1 MAAEGDGGEERGDG
15 AGEVEEVEAVAAEEE
30 GVKGEK
36 SSLLWTRRTEG
47 SRRNP
52 PEKSLLHGMRAEG
65 AAPVEEEE
73 APTEGH
79 GIAVEAGEAEESEV
93 EEEGEV
99 SGKREEEEEGSE
111 RTEDLEKTAVA
122 SEMRE
127 EDSERA
133 EDLLLAGRWE
143 AAAVEAVE
151 EVPPV
156 PAKEEE
162 EVEEFGAAPTPASPS
177 PLGRWRRDRLETGMQ
192 KWRRRRRGSSSRG
205 GTREG
210 EGATEKQEEDP
221 GRSS

>member
-1 MAAEGDGGEERGDG
+1 M
-15 AGEVEEVEAVAAEEE
+15 
-30 GVKGEK
+30 KGEK

-47 SRRNP
+47 TRRDS

-65 AAPVEEEE
+65 AVPVEEE

-111 RTEDLEKTAVA
+111 RTEDSEKTAVA
-122 SEMRE
+122 SEKRE

-156 PAKEEE
+156 PAKEE
-162 EVEEFGAAPTPASPS
+162 EEFGAAPTPASPS

-210 EGATEKQEEDP
+210 EEGEGATEKQEEAP